1 MRWEM
6 AELKDHQQQEME
18 VAEGAAASLVSDI
31 DGPGSGSM
39 LEPAARSHL

>member
-1 MRWEM
+1 MGNGR
-6 AELKDHQQQEME
+6 
-18 VAEGAAASLVSDI
+18 AEGSSATGDRGQAAASLVSDI